1 MAHREFTTAHVLC
14 RVVLMAGRMVT
25 EWMNDFVVG
34 WKSCFLREMRGIR
47 RGFRCLSL
55 WGCGCSQD
63 SRPAHA
69 YREQMRHPWFVVVSE
84 EDATVFQ
91 GAEIGL
97 WGGCFIGNEWCFFN
111 IPHSQCNKNTFQDA
125 FILSDQSTRVRCCPG
140 CNDQIIL
147 DVQGNRIYMKGYI
160 FYIWYFIINVLYSSA

>member
-91 GAEIGL
+91 GRKL
-97 WGGCFIGNEWCFFN
+97 GCGVVASLEMN
-111 IPHSQCNKNTFQDA
+111 DA
-125 FILSDQSTRVRCCPG
+125 SLISHTRSAPKILFRMPLFCPIKAHESDVVP
-140 CNDQIIL
+140 
-147 DVQGNRIYMKGYI
+147 DVMIKLFWMCKGIGYI
-160 FYIWYFIINVLYSSA
+160 WKDIFFIFGTSS